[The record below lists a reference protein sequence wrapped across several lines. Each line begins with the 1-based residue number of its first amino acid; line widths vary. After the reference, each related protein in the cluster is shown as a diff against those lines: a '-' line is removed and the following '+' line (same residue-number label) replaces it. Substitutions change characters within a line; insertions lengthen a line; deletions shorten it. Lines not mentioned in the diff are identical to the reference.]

1 MANTTSESKRIRYN
15 DGKKTALM
23 LVDIQYD
30 FLPGGALAVTDG
42 DKILPV
48 VYDLLDRFDWDLVV
62 ASADDHPK
70 GHVSFASTHNKDC
83 FAQTS
88 IPEPRSKTGATLVQ
102 DLWPDHCV
110 QGTSGGDFESGVQS
124 RLDASPSK
132 VAVIRKGSHQ
142 DIDSYSAFADNAYL
156 VFTDLPKVLYSN
168 GIERLVVVGLATD
181 FCVRAT
187 AIDSR
192 KFNFE
197 TVVIRDGIRGVFADR
212 EEAVLS
218 ELSSWGAQVQTLGE
232 YENEA
237 S

>member
-1 MANTTSESKRIRYN
+1 MNTQPTRLRYN
-15 DGKKTALM
+15 DGKKTGLI

-48 VYDLLDRFDWDLVV
+48 VYDLLERFEWDLVV
-62 ASADDHPK
+62 ASA
-70 GHVSFASTHNKDC
+70 GS
-83 FAQTS
+83 
-88 IPEPRSKTGATLVQ
+88 E
-102 DLWPDHCV
+102 
-110 QGTSGGDFESGVQS
+110 FEAGIQS
-124 RLDASPSK
+124 RLDASPAK
-132 VAVIRKGSHQ
+132 VEIVRKGSNM

-156 VFTDLPKVLYSN
+156 VFTDLSKVLYSS

-192 KFNFE
+192 KFNFD
-197 TVVIRDGIRGVFADR
+197 TIVISDGIRGVFADR

-218 ELSSWGAQVQTLGE
+218 ELSSWGAKVQTLRE
-232 YENEA
+232 YEIGA
-237 S
+237 SETR

>member
-1 MANTTSESKRIRYN
+1 MANTNSESKRLRYN

-62 ASADDHPK
+62 ASA
-70 GHVSFASTHNKDC
+70 
-83 FAQTS
+83 
-88 IPEPRSKTGATLVQ
+88 
-102 DLWPDHCV
+102 
-110 QGTSGGDFESGVQS
+110 GGDFESGVQS

-132 VAVIRKGSHQ
+132 VAVIRKGSHL

-156 VFTDLPKVLYSN
+156 VFTDLPKTLYSN

-197 TVVIRDGIRGVFADR
+197 TIVIRDGIRGVFADR

-218 ELSSWGAQVQTLGE
+218 ELSSWGAKVQTLRE